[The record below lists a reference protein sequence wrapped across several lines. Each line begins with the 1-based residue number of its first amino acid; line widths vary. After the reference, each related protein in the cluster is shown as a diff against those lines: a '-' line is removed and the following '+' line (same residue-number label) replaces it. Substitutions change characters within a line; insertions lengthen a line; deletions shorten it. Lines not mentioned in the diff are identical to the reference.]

1 VIPPTTNEF
10 LEVIRAE
17 FDPEADIF
25 GEGPVVEDYQED
37 DVGSRRS
44 R

>member
-1 VIPPTTNEF
+1 MIPPNMNEFVEVIP
-10 LEVIRAE
+10 AE